1 MMTGVVTVDREEI
14 IMMTISLPPDIE
26 DALAEEAQRLGT
38 TPELLVLHSL
48 RKLFVSAPDM
58 DSSPIQDRTLYDFL
72 ADSIGTIEGS
82 TEAFSEDCGRRFA
95 DGLIDQL

>member
-1 MMTGVVTVDREEI
+1 MMTGMVTTDREEI

-26 DALAEEAQRLGT
+26 DALAEAAQRLGT
-38 TPELLVLHSL
+38 TPESLVLHSL
-48 RKLFVSAPDM
+48 RKLFISAPDM

-72 ADSIGTIEGS
+72 ADSIGTVEGS

-95 DGLIDQL
+95 DGPIGQL

>member
-1 MMTGVVTVDREEI
+1 
-14 IMMTISLPPDIE
+14 MMTISLPPDIE

-38 TPELLVLHSL
+38 TPELLALHSL

-58 DSSPIQDRTLYDFL
+58 DSSPSKEMTLYDFL
-72 ADSIGTIEGS
+72 ADYIGTVEGS
-82 TEAFSEDCGRRFA
+82 TEAFSEDYRRRFA